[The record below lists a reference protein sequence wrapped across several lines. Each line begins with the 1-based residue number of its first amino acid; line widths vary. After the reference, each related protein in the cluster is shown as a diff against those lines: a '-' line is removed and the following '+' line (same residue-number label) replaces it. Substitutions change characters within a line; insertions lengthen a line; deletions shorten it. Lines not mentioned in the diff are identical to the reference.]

1 MTLSPPQ
8 AGREPMKPCIE
19 KIRFNPH
26 FLMSIKMGRGNNAPY
41 PFSLKGP
48 ALPSR
53 IQTETAD

>member
-26 FLMSIKMGRGNNAPY
+26 FLMSIKDG
-41 PFSLKGP
+41 
-48 ALPSR
+48 
-53 IQTETAD
+53 